1 MSPAKGLCTIFRLP
15 QYIKQHDLGGK
26 MTTNSRDIEL
36 TLEDLPARERGKKRY
51 YSLLTAALELLSESG
66 IRGLR
71 HRALAEKAQ
80 VPLSATTYYFAD
92 LDQLKRK
99 TFELFCK
106 THYEE
111 YRNDL
116 ARLLH
121 DALDGHSVDN
131 VAHIA
136 DSIANYLHD
145 VVRDRPSFVRL
156 YALMSTEA
164 LWDQEIAERLAH
176 YRLLM
181 RETLSEACAQMGLR
195 DPVET
200 GHHFFQ
206 FLQGLWHELG
216 MDASECDSVDARLK
230 TKKSLQRFLSAL
242 PLLST
247 EKASGSAVEE
257 WAAAIS

>member
-1 MSPAKGLCTIFRLP
+1 
-15 QYIKQHDLGGK
+15 

-131 VAHIA
+131 IAHIA

-181 RETLSEACAQMGLR
+181 REMLSEACAQMGLR